1 VNVAVIG
8 AGAMGGVWAARLA
21 ATGHEVTVVD
31 VSAAIVGAIN
41 ADGLTVEDKE
51 GAVETARVYATSD
64 PAEVGP
70 VDAAFFFVKAH
81 QTAAAAA
88 LAKPLVGPG
97 TSVVSLQNGWGN
109 ADTLAGLFP
118 PERLALGVTY
128 HSAKVLG
135 PGRVAH
141 TATGPT
147 FLGPYA
153 DAAGLDG
160 ATTIGAAMT
169 AAGIETTVSPAVKTE
184 VWKKLI
190 LNCATLPTSAL
201 TRLQAGYLG
210 QPGPLLELLDAIA
223 AEATAV
229 ANAKGYEIDITERI
243 ETIHGLLGRGGAGKA
258 SMLQD
263 VEGERKTEIEVIN
276 GAIVRAAGETGTEA
290 PLNRAMVALVNGLE
304 RSWAQGGAA

>member
-1 VNVAVIG
+1 MNIAVIG

-21 ATGHEVTVVD
+21 AAGEEVTVVD
-31 VSAAIVGAIN
+31 VSTEVVGAIN
-41 ADGLTVEDKE
+41 ADGLVVEGKD
-51 GAVETARVYATSD
+51 GGTETARVYATGD

-81 QTAAAAA
+81 HTAGAAA
-88 LAKPLVGPG
+88 LARPLVGPA
-97 TSVVSLQNGWGN
+97 TTVVSLQNGWGN
-109 ADTLAGLFP
+109 ADTLAGVFP

-128 HSAKVLG
+128 HSAKVLA

-141 TATGPT
+141 TAVGPT

-153 DAAGLDG
+153 DGAAGDG
-160 ATTIGAAMT
+160 AEAIGAAMA
-169 AAGIETTVSPAVKTE
+169 AAGIETTVSAGVKTE

-190 LNCATLPTSAL
+190 LNCATLPTSSL
-201 TRLQAGYLG
+201 TRLQTGNLG
-210 QPGPLLELLDAIA
+210 QPGPLLDLLDAVA

-229 ANAKGYEIDITERI
+229 ANAKGYEIDIKERL

-263 VEGERKTEIEVIN
+263 VEAGHKTEIEVIN
-276 GAIVRAAGETGTEA
+276 GAIVRAAVETGIDA
-290 PLNRAMVALVNGLE
+290 PLNRAMVALIGGLE
-304 RSWAQGGAA
+304 RSWAQGGPV